1 MIIAANWK
9 MYLTHAQE
17 WEWYTINR
25 PSLEQLATSHTI
37 ILFPSY
43 LSLHA
48 LSSSKP
54 KCFLGAQNCSGH
66 VQGSFT
72 GQISAQALAELG
84 CTFCIVGHHEQ
95 RHYFHENESTIEQKM
110 CRLLEVGIIPLV
122 CIGETRAERD
132 QNLTQAV
139 LDRQCT
145 TIVHAYQTMASSRK
159 HALPKE
165 FLIAYEPTWAIGTG
179 VTPSIAEV
187 QEAFSTIE
195 QTLKPKLKNISLRLL
210 YGGSVTATNAPQ
222 YAQISN
228 LDGFLI
234 GGASINFQ
242 SFENIVGSV
251 TS

>member
-9 MYLTHAQE
+9 MYLTQAQE
-17 WEWYTINR
+17 WEWYTANR
-25 PSLEQLATSHTI
+25 VALEKLVTAHTI

-48 LSSSKP
+48 LSLSKP
-54 KCFLGAQNCSGH
+54 KIFLGAQNCSEH
-66 VQGSFT
+66 VSGSFT
-72 GQISAQALAELG
+72 GQISAQALAELS
-84 CTFCIVGHHEQ
+84 CTYCMVGHHEQ
-95 RHYFHENESTIEQKM
+95 RHSFHEDESIIEQKIRRVREAGM
-110 CRLLEVGIIPLV
+110 TPLV
-122 CIGETRAERD
+122 CVGETRAERD

-139 LDRQCT
+139 LARQCT
-145 TIVHAYQTMASSRK
+145 TIVRSYQNTPSPK
-159 HALPKE
+159 HKNLPQE
-165 FLIAYEPTWAIGTG
+165 VLVAYEPTWAIGTG
-179 VTPSIAEV
+179 VTPSNTDI

-195 QTLKPKLKNISLRLL
+195 QTIKPKCTNLSIRLL

-222 YAQISN
+222 FAQIPN

-251 TS
+251 TP